1 MKNKQIYELLANA
14 IENKKIVNGYIFSG
28 IGKTQNYKYAK
39 EFAKMILCLEEN
51 GESCGN
57 CKACLNFDEGNHPDY
72 YEINNEQTESIKID
86 EIREMQSKVIE
97 KPITSKKKVY
107 VINNSE
113 NMTKEAQNCLLKTLE
128 EPPEFV
134 TMILVS
140 NNDNNILTTIK
151 SRCAKI
157 LFTEESK
164 EDLTEEEKER
174 YEDLEK
180 VFGNVDKYKSVELLN
195 KLDILYKDKEKA
207 LKNLEFINMIFMKKS
222 KEDMKYL
229 NYIDYAEETKRKIKT
244 NGNFDMCIDYL
255 ILNIWE

>member
-1 MKNKQIYELLANA
+1 M
-14 IENKKIVNGYIFSG
+14 
-28 IGKTQNYKYAK
+28 
-39 EFAKMILCLEEN
+39 C
-51 GESCGN
+51 
-57 CKACLNFDEGNHPDY
+57 
-72 YEINNEQTESIKID
+72 
-86 EIREMQSKVIE
+86 
-97 KPITSKKKVY
+97 
-107 VINNSE
+107 
-113 NMTKEAQNCLLKTLE
+113 
-128 EPPEFV
+128 
-134 TMILVS
+134 
-140 NNDNNILTTIK
+140 
-151 SRCAKI
+151 KI

-229 NYIDYAEETKRKIKT
+229 NYIDYVEETKRKIKT